1 LSGAGSFHIAW
12 ARQDDAGLL
21 APLLM
26 SVYEHDLPEAP
37 APTPEVAA
45 RHVSRLLEPDTPHKL
60 AIAWSQD
67 VQAVGLAAVARFVSV
82 SDPRPDRWTQ
92 MELKELFVLQEY
104 RSAGVG
110 QLLMDWVE
118 SAARAMGACRID
130 WHVKKDNLRGIA
142 FYERLGAAVV
152 ENRLSM
158 RKTLR

>member
-1 LSGAGSFHIAW
+1 LSGAGSIHVTW
-12 ARQDDAGLL
+12 ARHNDAGRLV
-21 APLLM
+21 PLLM
-26 SVYEHDLPEAP
+26 SLYAHDLPDTP
-37 APTPEVAA
+37 LPTPEIAD

-60 AIAWSQD
+60 AIAWSPD
-67 VQAVGLAAVARFVSV
+67 GQAIGLAAVARLVSV

-92 MELKELFVLQEY
+92 MELKELFVLPDH

-110 QLLMDWVE
+110 QLLIDWVE
-118 SAARAMGACRID
+118 SAAMAMGACRID

-142 FYERLGAAVV
+142 FYERFGAAVV

>member
-1 LSGAGSFHIAW
+1 MSGAGSFYVTW
-12 ARQDDAGLL
+12 AHHDDAGLL
-21 APLLM
+21 LPLLL
-26 SVYEHDLPEAP
+26 SLYAHDMPEAP
-37 APTPEVAA
+37 APTPDVAA

-67 VQAVGLAAVARFVSV
+67 GQAVGLAAVARFVSV

-92 MELKELFVLQEY
+92 VELKELFVLPEY
-104 RSAGVG
+104 RSAGAG

-130 WHVKKDNLRGIA
+130 WHVKKDNSRGIA
-142 FYERLGAAVV
+142 FYERFGAAVV

-158 RKTLR
+158 RKTLE

>member
-1 LSGAGSFHIAW
+1 MSGAGSFHIAW
-12 ARQDDAGLL
+12 ARQDDARLL
-21 APLLM
+21 VPLLM
-26 SVYEHDLPEAP
+26 SLYEHDLPEAP
-37 APTPEVAA
+37 APTPELAA

-67 VQAVGLAAVARFVSV
+67 GQAVGLSAVARFVSV

-92 MELKELFVLQEY
+92 MELKELFVLHEY
-104 RSAGVG
+104 RGAGVG

-118 SAARAMGACRID
+118 SAARTMGACRID
-130 WHVKKDNLRGIA
+130 WHVKKDNMRGIA

-158 RKTLR
+158 RKTFR